1 MRVEQIIQ
9 VKQPEVHKQLF
20 IKKKHRRRRRH
31 DSQFSFRNIDRLMR
45 ERSDIDE
52 RKCR

>member
-1 MRVEQIIQ
+1 MRVGQILRE
-9 VKQPEVHKQLF
+9 KQPEVHKQLLT
-20 IKKKHRRRRRH
+20 KKKHRHRRKH
-31 DSQFSFRNIDRLMR
+31 DSQFSFENIDRLMR

>member
-9 VKQPEVHKQLF
+9 VKQPEVHKQLLT
-20 IKKKHRRRRRH
+20 KKKHRHRRRH
-31 DSQFSFRNIDRLMR
+31 DSQYSFEYIDRLMR